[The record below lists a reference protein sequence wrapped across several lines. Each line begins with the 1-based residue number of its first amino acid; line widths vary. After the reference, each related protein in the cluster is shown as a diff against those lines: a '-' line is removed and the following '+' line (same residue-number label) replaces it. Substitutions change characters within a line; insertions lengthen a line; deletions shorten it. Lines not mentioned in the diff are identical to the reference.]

1 MRRKILMNKLSA
13 LLLVTLFS
21 MSFIIASSTAAFPE
35 STSDGS
41 SMLSDLAPV
50 DQIAYADEGTNVNW
64 YTDSGSHNDTWTW
77 QNNYWLFGPAAAY
90 EMHYLNG
97 SLIEKDEF
105 VPLNEEVKF
114 VIKVPNDMLRGA
126 DLQSVNVYAHLTTMD
141 MDFDAGFDFNYYSGT
156 PDSWYGGSHASNY
169 TSGYEL
175 PPYLSLSE
183 PACSSFNDGTMHFV
197 EFRIT
202 FNPSTPVGL
211 YYIDVNVQD
220 STGNMYPLYS
230 PWSNDYG
237 YYEYAIGIPRSEA
250 FSLSYHGGYTVE
262 KYDLDGEPLY
272 SATRGK
278 DFIYRL
284 NISGNGDL
292 AYAYF
297 DLFSM
302 GSHDLPINV
311 SGPHTEI
318 VTKTGGWVYDP
329 DIQIYYYNESI
340 EFETEEDVF
349 GDYIEYDF
357 SHSSPQVNITRRVI
371 WWNNISLMDE
381 VVTVEEP
388 VSMQVYYLYNFTS
401 STFDVVYGATYYDY
415 PSDTFLGYDVMSL
428 MKWYTESVD
437 NAPFLYYD
445 LNMTRCQ
452 NYTIDGTVVL
462 EFAGHFTDSAP
473 KGTLFSIYENVYDKD
488 GMWYGVLAGD
498 MGNSPM
504 TSMELT
510 QARDVV
516 VESPVT
522 IANLKN
528 TDDSPVYGYF
538 FPAEQGEPFKVEAS
552 LQGGADIAGEID
564 GALIKMDS
572 HTSFWNEDEWGSS
585 NLYYKIAIEKDGS
598 TSFQAWNVTTKT
610 NRTYG
615 LHPEWDSHVLVTD
628 WHWEYNE
635 TLGEDVFVYGDH
647 YVGQDVMVEGYYW
660 EYYYYNQLTSEWI
673 PSQDWYRNNFYS
685 EMSEMTR
692 VTVDFASISDL
703 SYYIAD
709 GDFYFEFLL
718 NFTEEVPN
726 SSFWWDFQFGSMKWY
741 DDESSPEG
749 YFDVAT
755 WTKDWV
761 YSFDYLD
768 EDVLADNS
776 LEIGVFNSSIP
787 GVSDWLKVREDPY
800 ITIDDVNYPIVTKQV
815 IDNEYDVILFDD
827 YPFKYY
833 ELLNG
838 TKVYVYSEQ
847 AVWIYN
853 VTIPGQGMFLSTQKE
868 AEYWCTPTQTYH
880 GWWDI
885 YGNAHAGTNESVW
898 RYGASVEV
906 VHISDYVEA
915 GYWVRIGLDT
925 RLDVLD
931 NPIND
936 PRTGTY
942 YIIDT
947 TGERYDYKYFDGC
960 DQIFYEGMWQPVS
973 WSEMS
978 YEADYLGSPVFVPSW
993 SQIQEQWF
1001 TVEGHHE
1008 MPYPGAMADWWGV
1021 QYTTSLYSGKVKTSK
1036 TVVIS
1041 GEPYLLGGDPDIDMW
1056 PYELYNNNHTG
1067 LWVMYNSIN
1076 YTLDGR
1082 RMFYLDINGT
1092 EIWQPQTDAATFDY
1106 GFLEG
1111 RSLVSEGYLTVPNT
1125 YFVNSW
1131 YNDTGK
1137 YYNWTVTLANGTTFS
1152 CEPRYLL
1159 DVFLVDVEG
1168 ELVYTRNFHPN
1179 TQQIG
1184 EHSVAYIDDLD
1195 GTRHYMTEWRNV
1207 LPVFDAFVA
1216 LAWEIINNGTEYHY
1230 MVNGTEYMTYEQPWS
1245 YFYMFTNGTGLVG
1258 KYFDPWGSASYPFG
1272 DQASRIF
1279 SFDYKGTAVNATA
1292 KLDYIFKVG
1301 LQFGRMKT
1309 YGLTPINSV
1318 TLSNFREIIVGI
1330 PEWSLWGLSSWSI
1343 TESGALD
1350 LDGAEE
1356 TTHDQYYVLEEYAST
1371 NGYTSEWD
1379 RMWVDL
1385 LWDPN
1390 GTIFGDEMHTHSWM
1404 GVETY
1409 GWSYQWQQTYYWF
1422 HADDMTPVSSVEMD
1436 VINAT
1441 ITNPDGTPKPGYWD
1455 ISHTTNN
1462 VTWEDI
1468 LAEAIANGWDW
1479 YSQEE
1484 QTWTWLSF
1492 GLGQDYGVGNET
1504 SYSSINLR
1512 YEYSGLMLWE
1522 DANNNSIMDAYSIM
1536 DTSMEN
1542 PGDSELTHYF
1552 IPDSVGTVSFVTPG
1566 AAYGVS
1572 APTGDLLLGV
1582 EDEVAWGVTFTDVNG
1597 TTFPFNAYAYWDW
1610 YGGVVTGSDLRTFD
1624 ERPTKITID
1633 EISFLVHFQGVIN
1646 TTEGATSNYATI
1658 KVDNT
1663 VGQWDIDMIGGVSNL
1678 EGKSLSLN
1686 YLADVSTSQFM
1697 SRDVGVTQEETIV
1710 SDRFEIGDDN
1720 ARFAEMIIGG
1730 VTYEWAADPYTAY
1743 NVTSQTTPFSTFTSA
1758 YESES
1763 GQSATS
1769 WSFTSTQ
1776 YYVSI
1781 GFPYWDGYYV
1791 YQDPIFV
1798 AYVSNSGGD
1807 YGGEVGFSSL
1817 GISPSVPS
1825 STDAVTVSVDI
1836 ESTIGYW
1843 DVQLQYSTDGYNF
1856 ENSVGMWADS
1866 PNHWVGD
1873 IPPYPE
1879 DQQIWYKVVV
1889 HADSGSFESEI
1900 KSYIVGQGSVTNP
1913 TMPTTSPRPT
1923 GPVDPIELSAE
1934 MLIMLGGIVAVVVV
1948 LGVMAKRRK

>member
-1 MRRKILMNKLSA
+1 
-13 LLLVTLFS
+13 
-21 MSFIIASSTAAFPE
+21 MSFVIASSTAAFPE

-41 SMLSDLAPV
+41 SMLTDITPV
-50 DQIAYADEGTNVNW
+50 DQVTFADEGSNVNW
-64 YTDSGSHNDTWTW
+64 YSESGSYNDTWTW

-90 EMHYLNG
+90 ELYYLNG
-97 SLIEKDEF
+97 SLIERDEF
-105 VPLNEEVKF
+105 IPLEEEIKF

-126 DLQSVNVYAHLTTMD
+126 DLQSVNVNAWLTTQD
-141 MDFDAGFDFNYYSGT
+141 MNFSANLNFDFYSGT
-156 PDSWYGGSHASNY
+156 PDTWSSHSHAYNS
-169 TSGYEL
+169 TSGYDF
-175 PPYLSLSE
+175 PPYMSLNA
-183 PACSSFNDGTMHFV
+183 PACSSDNDGTMHLV

-202 FNPSTPVGL
+202 FNPTTPVGL
-211 YYIDVNVQD
+211 YHFNVYVQD
-220 STGNMYPLYS
+220 SIGNHYDLYS

-237 YYEYAIGIPRSEA
+237 FYEYAIGIPRSEA
-250 FSLSYHGGYTVE
+250 YSLSYHGGYTVE
-262 KYDLDGEPLY
+262 KFDLDGEPLY

-278 DFIYRL
+278 DFIYRF

-292 AYAYF
+292 AYAFYDF
-297 DLFSM
+297 YSM
-302 GSHDLPINV
+302 NQIDLPVNV
-311 SGPHTEI
+311 SGTHQEI

-329 DIQIYYYNESI
+329 DIQTYYYNDSI
-340 EFETEEDVF
+340 GFETEEVVF
-349 GDYIEYDF
+349 GDFIEYDY
-357 SHSSPQVNITRRVI
+357 SHSHPQVNITRRVTR
-371 WWNNISLMDE
+371 WNNVTLMDE

-388 VSMQVYYLYNFTS
+388 RSMQVYYLYNFTS
-401 STFDVVYGATYYDY
+401 STFDVVYGAYYFDY
-415 PSDTFLGYDVMSL
+415 PSDTYLGHDVMSVL
-428 MKWYTESVD
+428 KWYTEPIE

-445 LNMTRCQ
+445 LNISRSQT
-452 NYTIDGTVVL
+452 YSIDGTICL

-473 KGTLFSIYENVYDKD
+473 KGSLFSICEQVYDKD
-488 GMWYGVLAGD
+488 GDWYGVLAGD

-528 TDDSPVYGYF
+528 IDDSPVYGYF
-538 FPAEQGEPFKVEAS
+538 FPADQNEPFKVEAS

-564 GALIKMDS
+564 GALIKMNS
-572 HTSFWNEDEWGSS
+572 HTGYWAEDEWGSS
-585 NLYYKIAIEKDGS
+585 NIYYKMAIEKDGS

-628 WHWEYNE
+628 WHYEYNE
-635 TLGEDVFVYGDH
+635 TLGRDVFVYGDH

-660 EYYYYNQLTSEWI
+660 EYYYYNQLTGEWMTSE
-673 PSQDWYRNNFYS
+673 DWYSNYMYS
-685 EMSEMTR
+685 DMSELTR

-703 SYYIAD
+703 SYYVAD
-709 GDFYFEFLL
+709 GDFFFEFLV
-718 NFTEEVPN
+718 NFTEAVPN
-726 SSFWWDFQFGSMKWY
+726 SSFWWDIQFGSMGWFE
-741 DDESSPEG
+741 DESSPEG
-749 YFDVAT
+749 YYDVAT
-755 WTKDWV
+755 WTNDWV
-761 YSFDYLD
+761 YSFDYLG
-768 EDVLADNS
+768 EEVHVDNS

-787 GVSDWLKVREDPY
+787 GVSDWLKVSEDPY
-800 ITIDDVNYPIVTKQV
+800 ITIDGVNYPVVTKQL
-815 IDNEYDVILFDD
+815 INNEDDVILFEEH
-827 YPFKYY
+827 PFRYY

-838 TKVYVYSEQ
+838 TKIYVYSEQ

-853 VTIPGQGMFLSTQKE
+853 VTIPGYGKFLSTQKE
-868 AEYWCTPTQTYH
+868 AQYWCNSTHTFY

-885 YGNAHAGTNESVW
+885 YGDAHAGTNESAW
-898 RYGASVEV
+898 RDGALVEV
-906 VHISDYVEA
+906 IHISDYVDA
-915 GYWVRIGLDT
+915 GYWVRVGLDT
-925 RLDVLD
+925 RLNVLD
-931 NPIND
+931 YPIND
-936 PRTGTY
+936 PRTGSY
-942 YIIDT
+942 YIIDID
-947 TGERYDYKYFDGC
+947 GNRYDYEYIEGYDY
-960 DQIFYEGMWQPVS
+960 IFYEDVWQTVS

-1001 TVEGHHE
+1001 TVDGHDE
-1008 MPYPGAMADWWGV
+1008 MPYPGAMADSWQV
-1021 QYTTSLYSGKVKTSK
+1021 QYTTSHYSGKVQTSK
-1036 TVVIS
+1036 TVVIN
-1041 GEPYLLGGDPDIDMW
+1041 GEPYLLGGDPDTSMW
-1056 PYELYNNNHTG
+1056 PYELYNNNQTG
-1067 LWVMYNSIN
+1067 FWVMYNSVN

-1082 RMFYLDINGT
+1082 RMFYLNANGT
-1092 EIWQPQTDAATFDY
+1092 EIWQPSTTSATFDY
-1106 GFLEG
+1106 GYLEG
-1111 RSLVSEGYLTVPNT
+1111 HNVVPEGNLTVQNT

-1131 YNDTGK
+1131 YNDTFD
-1137 YYNWTVTLANGTTFS
+1137 YYNWTVTLENGTTFS
-1152 CEPRYLL
+1152 CEPRYLIE
-1159 DVFLVDVEG
+1159 VYLVDVEG
-1168 ELVYTRNFHPN
+1168 ELVYTRNYHPN
-1179 TQQIG
+1179 SEPVG
-1184 EHSVAYIDDLD
+1184 EDSIFYIEDLN
-1195 GTRHYMTEWRNV
+1195 GVRHYMSQYRPV
-1207 LPVFDAFVA
+1207 LPVLDAQIA
-1216 LAWEIINNGTEYHY
+1216 PAWEIRNNGSEYHF
-1230 MVNGTEYMTYEQPWS
+1230 MVNETEYMTYEQPWP
-1245 YFYMFTNGTGLVG
+1245 YFYEFTNGSLAG
-1258 KYFDPWGSASYPFG
+1258 KYFDPWASASYPFG
-1272 DQASRIF
+1272 DQASRVF
-1279 SFDYKGTAVNATA
+1279 SFDYMGTAVNATA
-1292 KLDYIFKVG
+1292 ELDYIFRVG
-1301 LQFGRMKT
+1301 LEYGRMKT
-1309 YGLTPINSV
+1309 YGLSPINSV

-1330 PEWSLWGLSSWSI
+1330 PEWSLWGLRSWSI

-1356 TTHDQYYVLEEYAST
+1356 TTHDQYYVLEEYEST
-1371 NGYTSEWD
+1371 NTHTSEFD

-1390 GTIFGDEMHTHSWM
+1390 GTIYGDEMHTHSWM

-1409 GWSYQWQQTYYWF
+1409 GWSYTWQQTYYWF
-1422 HADDMTPVSSVEMD
+1422 HADDMTPVSSAEMD

-1455 ISHTTNN
+1455 ISHTMNN
-1462 VTWEDI
+1462 VTWEDL

-1479 YSQEE
+1479 YSQDE

-1504 SYSSINLR
+1504 DYSSINLR

-1572 APTGDLLLGV
+1572 TPIGDLLLGV
-1582 EDEVAWGVTFTDVNG
+1582 EDEVAWGVTFSDVNG

-1610 YGGVVTGSDLRTFD
+1610 YGGVVTGSDLRTFE
-1624 ERPTKITID
+1624 ERPTKVTID
-1633 EISFLVHFQGVIN
+1633 EISFLVHFQGVVN

-1663 VGQWDIDMIGGVSNL
+1663 VGQWDVDMIGGVANL

-1686 YLADVSTSQFM
+1686 YLADVSTSQFR
-1697 SRDVGVTQEETIV
+1697 SREAGVTQEQIIV
-1710 SDRFEIGDDN
+1710 SDRFEIGDES

-1769 WSFTSTQ
+1769 WAFTSTQ

-1798 AYVSNSGGD
+1798 GYVSNSGSSPGGD
-1807 YGGEVGFSSL
+1807 VSFSSL

-1825 STDAVTVSVDI
+1825 STDAVTVSVNIDG
-1836 ESTIGYW
+1836 TIGYW
-1843 DVQLQYSTDGYNF
+1843 DVQIHYSTDGYNF
-1856 ENSVGMWADS
+1856 DNVVWMNPTTG
-1866 PNHWVGD
+1866 NQWVGD
-1873 IPPYPE
+1873 IPAHE
-1879 DQQIWYKVVV
+1879 EGQQIWYRVVV
-1889 HADSGSFESEI
+1889 STDTGIVESGIE
-1900 KSYIVGQGSVTNP
+1900 SYIVGQGSVTSP
-1913 TMPTTSPRPT
+1913 TIPTTSPRPT
-1923 GPVDPIELSAE
+1923 GPIDPFELTTE
-1934 MLIMLGGIVAVVVV
+1934 MLIMLGGIGLVVVV